1 MSIHL
6 RFVRE
11 ADPISDIIAWFSQG
25 VYSHVDCILPA
36 GTALG
41 SRSDV
46 IPKGYHI
53 PAGVEIRPPNY
64 AKFAVSL
71 TLALSTTK
79 DKEETFYKFLYSQV
93 GKPYDRRGIFGIAL
107 GRDWRDSSSWFC
119 SEIQAAGLEEAGIIP
134 RLITPTNRIN
144 PDRLATV
151 VSAIG
156 GWIVEEL
163 PVDNKTILTKK

>member
-11 ADPISDIIAWFSQG
+11 SDPISDIISWFSQG
-25 VYSHVDCILPA
+25 IFSHVDCLLPEHP
-36 GTALG
+36 GLPLEALG
-41 SRSDV
+41 SRSDKV
-46 IPKGYHI
+46 GGKPS
-53 PAGVEIRPPNY
+53 GVEIRPADY

-71 TLALSTTK
+71 TLGLNVTEDQYKKFTTWLF
-79 DKEETFYKFLYSQV
+79 DQLH
-93 GKPYDRRGIFGIAL
+93 KPYDHRGIWGIAL
-107 GRDWRDSSSWFC
+107 GRDWREDGSWYC
-119 SEIQAAGLEEAGIIP
+119 SELIAAGLEEAGIIP

-151 VSAIG
+151 ISAIG

-163 PVDNKTILTKK
+163 PVPK